1 MNGRR
6 YLSMTFSFESMFEIS
21 FDCCTLKVGHLPR
34 NTCVLLLQDYLPLPT
49 QHYTL
54 NTDIPHSHNAVALHI
69 MTASSKMPLS
79 LQLRPRE
86 ALQALTRK
94 ESPMQ

>member
-1 MNGRR
+1 MC
-6 YLSMTFSFESMFEIS
+6 YSFF
-21 FDCCTLKVGHLPR
+21 
-34 NTCVLLLQDYLPLPT
+34 LQHYLPLPT

-54 NTDIPHSHNAVALHI
+54 NTDIPHSHNAIAIQLLHI